1 MLNGREYSQKVKD
14 WTIALMVGGLLI
26 LLAIITIGDYY
37 VALKENRP
45 IDDSVVELLQMS
57 ITGMVGII
65 AGYVSGNGISKREE
79 KEGKK

>member
-1 MLNGREYSQKVKD
+1 MSEKDNNQRIKD
-14 WTIALMVGGLLI
+14 WTIALMVGGLLV
-26 LLAIITIGDYY
+26 LLAIITVGDYY

-65 AGYVSGNGISKREE
+65 AGYVSGNHRPKGSDDKD
-79 KEGKK
+79 KK